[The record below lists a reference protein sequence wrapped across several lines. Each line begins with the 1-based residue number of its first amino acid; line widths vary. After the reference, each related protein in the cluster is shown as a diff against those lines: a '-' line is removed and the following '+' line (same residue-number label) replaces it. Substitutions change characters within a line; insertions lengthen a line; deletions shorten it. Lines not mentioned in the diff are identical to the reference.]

1 MYCLFAVNYSVIP
14 DCNLTLM
21 LSSLYTLFFFGVHG
35 HIKFGFMER
44 YVLLR
49 VKDPCHIRDLI

>member
-21 LSSLYTLFFFGVHG
+21 LSSLYTLFFFVESMDISNSGLWRDT
-35 HIKFGFMER
+35 FYSE
-44 YVLLR
+44 LR
-49 VKDPCHIRDLI
+49 IRVTYET